1 MTPGKATKQKEPEA
15 AAGRRITVN
24 SVIVSKNLSKDAVAD
39 LARKNAAQLTWCYK
53 GSDFRGTMVLRLLI
67 NADGTVKSASLVS
80 STLNE
85 QAFDQCILEKLRG
98 WRFPSTRDGRGAEVT
113 ITLMFVS

>member
-1 MTPGKATKQKEPEA
+1 LTKEPEA
-15 AAGRRITVN
+15 AAGRRVTVN
-24 SVIVSKNLSKDAVAD
+24 SVIVSKNLSKDAVTE
-39 LARKNAAQLTWCYK
+39 LARKNTVELTWCYK
-53 GSDFRGTMVLRLLI
+53 NTELRGTTVLKLVI
-67 NADGTVKSASLVS
+67 NADGTVKNVSVVS

-85 QAFDQCILEKLRG
+85 QAFDQCILEKLKG